1 MKQQKFKFASARNAT
16 HFLPKMVSRRM
27 GLRADHNHNIAYRSE
42 GGPSKEESEEDKAHK
57 LAIEAINKDD
67 KLTDEQKALKIIGL
81 QTANFGKKLGDK
93 VDAEELKTLTDK
105 IEALATKIGEMEA
118 GDISKAILEI
128 NEKNEKLHKQLIDL
142 QIANAE
148 NKDANSG
155 GRSAMPKE
163 LVTEAQV
170 AKFIE
175 QTFTGGSKAENGSI
189 TGGQKTHNNASLVI
203 KAPETMGQAVFFAGG
218 NDTVID
224 AFTGRYVDPT
234 LYMRKRKK
242 NIILDY
248 FDILRINV
256 PTLYFLVKVEIGDA
270 NSVSGDPGHADWIL
284 SGAPKP
290 KRSFRVTTGKAE
302 AKKVAIFGTVEDKLL
317 RDVPSMQNWV
327 REDFM
332 MEMKEA
338 INDGLLNNDPDVNAE
353 APLGLKTNAVLY
365 TATPAFNDAITDPT
379 YIDDILAVIA
389 FMAFHKEEA
398 ARAFISSDV
407 YFAILGLKDKNERF
421 QNNNLIYTNSLG
433 ELYIAGVPVTWVD
446 EEDVPSANILVIGKD
461 LGFKIYAY
469 GDMVFERGL
478 NGEDFREDKTSFRG
492 YQEFLSFIPEN
503 RENSVLYDTFAN
515 IEADITKPAV

>member
-42 GGPSKEESEEDKAHK
+42 GGASKEESEDEKAFKAACDAIDKDTT
-57 LAIEAINKDD
+57 LS
-67 KLTDEQKALKIIGL
+67 DEGKALKKIGL
-81 QTANFGKKLGDK
+81 QTANFGKALGDK
-93 VDAEELKTLTDK
+93 VDATELKALTDK
-105 IEALATKIGEMEA
+105 IDDLAKKIGEMEA
-118 GDISKAILEI
+118 GEITKAIIDI
-128 NEKNEKLHKQLIDL
+128 NEKNEKLHKALIDL

-148 NKDANSG
+148 NKDASNG
-155 GRSAMPKE
+155 GSRMPKE

-175 QTFTGGSKAENGSI
+175 ETFVDGTKSANGSI
-189 TGGQKTHNNASLVI
+189 EGGKKTGNNARIVI
-203 KAPETMGQAVFFAGG
+203 KAPETMGQAVFFLGG
-218 NDTVID
+218 EDTDIT

-234 LYMRKRKK
+234 LYKRKRKK

-248 FDILRINV
+248 FDIRRINV
-256 PTLYFLVKVEIGDA
+256 PTLLYLVKVEEGNA
-270 NSVSGDPGHADWIL
+270 SSVAGDPGHADWIL

-332 MEMKEA
+332 DEMKEA
-338 INDGLLNNDPDVNAE
+338 INDGLLNNDPDVNPE

-365 TATPAFNDAITDPT
+365 DATPAFEGAILDPT
-379 YIDDILAVIA
+379 YIDDILAAIA
-389 FMAFHKEEA
+389 FMAYHKEEA
-398 ARAFISSDV
+398 ARVFISSDV

-421 QNNNLIYTNSLG
+421 QNNNLIYTNNVG
-433 ELYIAGVPVTWVD
+433 ELYIAGVPITWCD
-446 EEDVPSANILVIGKD
+446 EEDIPSANVLVIGKD

-503 RENSVLYDTFAN
+503 RENSVMYDTWAN
-515 IEADITKPAV
+515 IETAITKPAV